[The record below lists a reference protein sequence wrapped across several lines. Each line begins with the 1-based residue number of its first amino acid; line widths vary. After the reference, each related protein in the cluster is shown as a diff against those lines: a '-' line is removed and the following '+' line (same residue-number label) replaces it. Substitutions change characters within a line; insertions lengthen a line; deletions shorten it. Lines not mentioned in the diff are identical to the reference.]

1 MSGYRFMRMFVF
13 FDLPVEALEDQRNY
27 RKFRKTLIQNG
38 FVMMQESVYCKMI
51 TSPSVQ
57 NSCKKLLH
65 DNKPPRGLVQ
75 TLCVTEKQF
84 VKMEYVVGESKSDV
98 IDSEESLIIL

>member
-13 FDLPVEALEDQRNY
+13 FDLPVETLEDQRNY
-27 RKFRKTLIQNG
+27 RKFRKALIQNG

-65 DNKPPRGLVQ
+65 DNKPPSGLVQ

>member
-13 FDLPVEALEDQRNY
+13 FDLPVETLEDQRNY